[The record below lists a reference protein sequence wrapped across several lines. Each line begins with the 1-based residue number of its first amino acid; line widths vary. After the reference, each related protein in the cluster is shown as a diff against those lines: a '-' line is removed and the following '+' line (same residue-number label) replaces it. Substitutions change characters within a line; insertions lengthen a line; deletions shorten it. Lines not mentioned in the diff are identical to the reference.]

1 MDDTTARHTDAP
13 PAGTGG
19 EDGTLSL
26 ARSVRGRY
34 DRLSPLQGGGMVTG
48 MERLQS
54 MAEGGA
60 SLSMEIIGRWNNRDV
75 PAVHGQLP
83 FRAGIRRAAIRDGNA
98 PGLRAADSEQSPPPL
113 PAALAVVGTGSVS
126 GRSAADQKASIAAGL
141 QPRLSGSIGQALAG
155 SPGAKAMN
163 ERLSRSAMPYAAASP
178 AMAERQA
185 EQTGAATG
193 RHVVTGLPIST
204 GRPAATDQPGA
215 GTGAVPAPARNS
227 AAASPSVQRAEAPMN
242 AEAGA
247 PATERL
253 STVRE
258 QDHGSQANK
267 IARIPATER
276 LSTAREQEASP
287 TLPGPMGHSASLL
300 LSPAA
305 RPAGAR
311 REVQLVRLT
320 DTASRSIGNRG
331 TEQAGESGEP
341 SRLPQ
346 GSAATAGA
354 APSGKSPGIGASE
367 SRTVSGHDTPLPL
380 SRAQE
385 TSTAT
390 VSAPHGPV
398 PLASSA
404 APGPAAAG
412 ETAAP
417 ISARSFAKGQPY
429 LLRRLPSA
437 GSAGSAGTGSSQG
450 VGSTTPGRHAEMRA
464 APVAVQR
471 KTDGAA
477 TLSLPHRA
485 TIFPLPLQ
493 RDAVSAAPAEAEYP
507 VPAASPAQAVAPSS
521 RDRAVASVAGVLPL
535 SARQERLNRTT
546 GGSALVENGS
556 GAAALAAA
564 PRTPATL
571 PLARM
576 PGAVFRQISGSPQ
589 EMAGVSAGSSAPL
602 QRSAEQETTSA
613 TGPATAPS
621 VPAPAAP
628 PPAASEPLLGGNPGG
643 VDLERLADRVYAI
656 IEQRLI
662 IEKERRGL

>member
-48 MERLQS
+48 MERLQN
-54 MAEGGA
+54 MAEDGA
-60 SLSMEIIGRWNNRDV
+60 SLSREIIGRWSNRDA
-75 PAVHGQLP
+75 PAVHGPLP
-83 FRAGIRRAAIRDGNA
+83 FRSGIRRAAIRDGDA
-98 PGLRAADSEQSPPPL
+98 PGLLAADREQSPPPL
-113 PAALAVVGTGSVS
+113 PAALAVVGNGSVS
-126 GRSAADQKASIAAGL
+126 GRIATDRGVSTSARL
-141 QPRLSGSIGQALAG
+141 QPRLSGSIGQTLAG

-163 ERLSRSAMPYAAASP
+163 ERLSRAAMPYAAGSP
-178 AMAERQA
+178 AMAERPA
-185 EQTGAATG
+185 EQAGAATG
-193 RHVVTGLPIST
+193 RHVGTGLPISI
-204 GRPAATDQPGA
+204 GRPATTDQPGA
-215 GTGAVPAPARNS
+215 WSGAVPLPAGMGEVS
-227 AAASPSVQRAEAPMN
+227 HPSVQRVEASMK

-247 PATERL
+247 RVTE
-253 STVRE
+253 
-258 QDHGSQANK
+258 Q
-267 IARIPATER
+267 
-276 LSTAREQEASP
+276 LSTAREQAVSP
-287 TLPGPMGHSASLL
+287 PLPGPMGHATALL

-311 REVQLVRLT
+311 REVQLVRLS
-320 DTASRSIGNRG
+320 DTASRKSGNRE
-331 TEQAGESGEP
+331 TEQSGESGEH
-341 SRLPQ
+341 SRVTR
-346 GSAATAGA
+346 GSDAPAGA
-354 APSGKSPGIGASE
+354 APSGKIPGIGASG
-367 SRTVSGHDTPLPL
+367 SRAVSGHDTPLPF

-390 VSAPHGPV
+390 DSVQQSPVS
-398 PLASSA
+398 LESSA
-404 APGPAAAG
+404 APGSAAAAV

-417 ISARSFAKGQPY
+417 FSARSFAKGQPY

-450 VGSTTPGRHAEMRA
+450 IGSTTPGRHAEMRA
-464 APVAVQR
+464 APAAVQR

-477 TLSLPHRA
+477 TSSLSHRS
-485 TIFPLPLQ
+485 TLSPLPLQ
-493 RDAVSAAPAEAEYP
+493 RDAVSAAPAEAEQP
-507 VPAASPAQAVAPSS
+507 VLAASPAQAAVPSS

-535 SARQERLNRTT
+535 SARQERLNRTI

-576 PGAVFRQISGSPQ
+576 PGAVFRQISGFPQ
-589 EMAGVSAGSSAPL
+589 AMDGARAGNSAPL

-613 TGPATAPS
+613 TGPAAGQGAPTPAA
-621 VPAPAAP
+621 VPAPAL
-628 PPAASEPLLGGNPGG
+628 PLPGGNPEGI
-643 VDLERLADRVYAI
+643 DLERLADRVYAI